1 MPARRVM
8 RIAPVALRAAAAA
21 APLSDL
27 RDEKPGEERDYGQ
40 EIRGVDEPVSGVRE
54 VHRLR
59 CSQAQALACDS
70 SHSARLVNP
79 TMTASIQYW
88 ERTASLA
95 RSYIASARSCA
106 SVSAATCPTTTNPTC
121 QYQVAL
127 APITV

>member
-1 MPARRVM
+1 M
-8 RIAPVALRAAAAA
+8 RIAPVGLRAAAAA
-21 APLSDL
+21 APLPDL
-27 RDEKPGEERDYGQ
+27 RDEEPGEERDHGQ

-88 ERTASLA
+88 ERTASLG
-95 RSYIASARSCA
+95 
-106 SVSAATCPTTTNPTC
+106 AATCPTTTNPTC